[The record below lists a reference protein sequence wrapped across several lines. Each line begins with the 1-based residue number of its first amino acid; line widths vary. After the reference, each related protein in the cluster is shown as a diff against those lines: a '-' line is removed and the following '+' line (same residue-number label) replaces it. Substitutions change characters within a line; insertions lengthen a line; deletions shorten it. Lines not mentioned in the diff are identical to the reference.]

1 LAPGFRLCTER
12 QRTIA
17 LAERRTRA
25 LGSVRDRTQEIS
37 MNAARF
43 ALAPLFVLAVA
54 CSGTGE
60 TPKDQ
65 LAASGSALTV
75 RERDQAFLARFDSNK
90 DGKLQVAELPE
101 RMRAHLADADNDKD
115 GVLSSG
121 ELAAAHQK
129 RQDAHF
135 ARLDADG
142 DGKIPLATLPA
153 DLPEHVRQRI
163 AAADTDKDGTVTRAE
178 FAALP
183 PPEHDGREH
192 GWHRSDVGAKHFE
205 GGPGGLLK
213 KLDANG
219 DGTVTVAELPADLP
233 APIRERLAAADS
245 NKDGILS
252 NDELAAAHPKPT
264 FEGFLKRFDVNQDG
278 KVAVTEL
285 PTDLP
290 APFRADLVAADTDK
304 DGLLSKEEMDALH
317 AKHAGERHDHER

>member
-1 LAPGFRLCTER
+1 
-12 QRTIA
+12 
-17 LAERRTRA
+17 
-25 LGSVRDRTQEIS
+25 

-43 ALAPLFVLAVA
+43 ALAPLFLLAVA

-65 LAASGSALTV
+65 LAASGTALSAQ
-75 RERDQAFLARFDSNK
+75 ERDQAFLERFDSNK

-101 RMRAHLADADNDKD
+101 RMRGHLADADNDKD
-115 GVLSSG
+115 GVLSPG

-129 RQDAHF
+129 RQEAHF

-142 DGKIPLATLPA
+142 DGKIPVATLPS

-183 PPEHDGREH
+183 PPKHEAHEH
-192 GWHRSDVGAKHFE
+192 GRHHGGVGAKHFE
-205 GGPGGLLK
+205 GGPGGFLK

-219 DGTVTVAELPADLP
+219 DGTVTVAELPSDLP
-233 APIRERLAAADS
+233 APMRERLAAADS
-245 NKDGILS
+245 NKDGVLS
-252 NDELAAAHPKPT
+252 KDELAAAHPKPT
-264 FEGFLKRFDVNQDG
+264 FEGFVKRFDANQDG

-285 PTDLP
+285 PADLP
-290 APFRADLVAADTDK
+290 APFRVDLIAADSDK
-304 DGLLSKEEMDALH
+304 DGILSKDEMDALH
-317 AKHAGERHDHER
+317 AKHPAGHRGHER

>member
-1 LAPGFRLCTER
+1 
-12 QRTIA
+12 
-17 LAERRTRA
+17 
-25 LGSVRDRTQEIS
+25 

-65 LAASGSALTV
+65 LAASGSALTAQ
-75 RERDQAFLARFDSNK
+75 EHDQAFLERFDSNK

-129 RQDAHF
+129 RQDSHF
-135 ARLDADG
+135 ARLDGDG
-142 DGKIPLATLPA
+142 DGKIALATLPA

-163 AAADTDKDGTVTRAE
+163 ASADTDKDGTVTRAE

-183 PPEHDGREH
+183 PPDHEGRER

-219 DGTVTVAELPADLP
+219 DGTVTVAELPTDLP
-233 APIRERLAAADS
+233 APMRERLAAADS

-252 NDELAAAHPKPT
+252 KDELAAAHPKPT
-264 FEGFLKRFDVNQDG
+264 FEGFVKRFDANQDG

-285 PTDLP
+285 PADLP
-290 APFRADLVAADTDK
+290 APFRADLVAADSDK
-304 DGLLSKEEMDALH
+304 DGLLSKEELDALH
-317 AKHAGERHDHER
+317 AKHSADHRGHDR